1 MFLSVKIHRYFLF
14 IAIAVLLVSGFCG
27 GAVAAV
33 QQAGAD
39 RGIPL
44 PIIMYHSILRESRRQ
59 GNYTVSPDT
68 LESDLAWLKKNGYQT
83 VVVQDLLDYVKRQVP
98 LPEKPV
104 MITFDDGF
112 YNNYYYAYPIAKKYQ
127 AKIIISPV
135 GYYTDL
141 YTGGDADHANYS
153 YLTWGEIDE
162 MMRSGLVE
170 FQNHSYNLH
179 STQKRYGALKLKKE
193 SASDY
198 QSVLKQDLEKMQR
211 EMKENT
217 GYTPA
222 AFVYPFGAVSKESIP
237 VLHEIGFQASMN
249 CMKKMNYI
257 TRDPD
262 CLFGLGRYI
271 RPTGISSDS
280 FFRKI
285 GLK

>member
-153 YLTWGEIDE
+153 YLTWG
-162 MMRSGLVE
+162 
-170 FQNHSYNLH
+170 
-179 STQKRYGALKLKKE
+179 KLTK
-193 SASDY
+193 
-198 QSVLKQDLEKMQR
+198 
-211 EMKENT
+211 
-217 GYTPA
+217 
-222 AFVYPFGAVSKESIP
+222 
-237 VLHEIGFQASMN
+237 
-249 CMKKMNYI
+249 
-257 TRDPD
+257 
-262 CLFGLGRYI
+262 
-271 RPTGISSDS
+271 
-280 FFRKI
+280 
-285 GLK
+285 